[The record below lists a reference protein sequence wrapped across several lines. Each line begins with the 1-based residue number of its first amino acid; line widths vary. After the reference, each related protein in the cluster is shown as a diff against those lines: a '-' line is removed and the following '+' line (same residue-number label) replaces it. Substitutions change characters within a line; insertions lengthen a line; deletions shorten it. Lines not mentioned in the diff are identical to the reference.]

1 MSGRAGRHSRTRQL
15 QRRRHYLCTR
25 AIRRE
30 RPGRAAAGSP
40 FVLEGDHDLDATHIH
55 HQRQPHGLGPTDGGG
70 FDGEINVI
78 GCWLCGQRSSASSKR
93 RLRTSTP
100 GADSE
105 HQLQS
110 PVPERTPH
118 RGFGAS
124 FGGVLCA
131 SCCWLDGQRVC
142 DEIDS
147 VGESLGAAHTC
158 HRRQRRGLGPTHNFD
173 ATSIRSECRRHG
185 LGPGGVGSFGD
196 ILCTFYW
203 RIDTQRTLRWDFG
216 ADTSGVGGTVDVAR
230 ARHWRRPRGL
240 GQVDDGGFDGHFRIV
255 CYWLGGQHILRRS
268 SGASSTVTLDARGGS
283 SG

>member
-1 MSGRAGRHSRTRQL
+1 
-15 QRRRHYLCTR
+15 LCAR

-30 RPGRAAAGSP
+30 RPGRAAVGST
-40 FVLEGDHDLDATHIH
+40 FVLEGDHGLDATHIH
-55 HQRQPHGLGPTDGGG
+55 HQRQQRGLGPTDGGG
-70 FDGEINVI
+70 
-78 GCWLCGQRSSASSKR
+78 C
-93 RLRTSTP
+93 
-100 GADSE
+100 
-105 HQLQS
+105 
-110 PVPERTPH
+110 TPH

-124 FGGVLCA
+124 FGVLRT

-158 HRRQRRGLGPTHNFD
+158 RRRQRRGLGPTHNFD

-196 ILCTFYW
+196 ILCTSYW
-203 RIDTQRTLRWDFG
+203 RIDTQRDLRWNLG

-268 SGASSTVTLDARGGS
+268 SGASSTFTLDARGGS